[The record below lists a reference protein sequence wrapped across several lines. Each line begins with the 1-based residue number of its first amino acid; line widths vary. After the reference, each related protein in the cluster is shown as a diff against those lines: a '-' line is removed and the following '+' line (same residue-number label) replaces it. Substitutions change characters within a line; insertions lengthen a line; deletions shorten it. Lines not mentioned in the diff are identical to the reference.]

1 MGHIGFHG
9 RIYRAVMK
17 NLKPGQRYYYKVG
30 DIQTRT
36 FSDIKYFKSPPKKNT
51 HLDEV
56 RFAVFGDMG
65 TYAPFGHMVSKLIT
79 SHNNEKPYDFVFLT
93 GDIAYAGVSSQKKG

>member
-17 NLKPGQRYYYKVG
+17 NLEPGVRYYYKVG

-36 FSDIKYFKSPPKKNT
+36 FSDLRYFKSPPKQNT
-51 HLDEV
+51 RLNEV

-79 SHNNEKPYDFVFLT
+79 SHNN
-93 GDIAYAGVSSQKKG
+93 